1 MKDLRSK
8 WILLKFQIRWL
19 DALDWI
25 AIAAVILMI
34 GIFILYFFF

>member
-1 MKDLRSK
+1 MKDFRSK
-8 WILLKFQIRWL
+8 WIHFKFQISGL

-25 AIAAVILMI
+25 AIAAVILMS